1 MALEHGAQSVLVIT
15 CVRTALDLVV
25 GDVGCRAVRLKARR
39 RQVDVAVHAALD
51 AHLVV
56 ELRQVLHVR
65 LALRGVEVGRRER
78 QIHVV
83 DHDGE
88 EAGAVA
94 RLVPRHLEVLRAAQW
109 HLRQ

>member
-1 MALEHGAQSVLVIT
+1 MALEHGAQTVLV
-15 CVRTALDLVV
+15 VARVAAALDLVV
-25 GDVGCRAVRLKARR
+25 GDIGGRAVRLKARR

-51 AHLVV
+51 AHLIV
-56 ELRQVLHVR
+56 ELRQILNVR
-65 LALRGVEVGRRER
+65 LALRGVEVGRREG